1 MNSKPETG
9 VFYGWVIVAAGFTI
23 LVLEYGCQYSYG
35 IFFTELCSDLG
46 WTGTMVSGAYSLF
59 MVTHGVTYFLAGSF
73 NDRHGPR
80 MTLMISIIAMGG
92 GYALMSTIGAP
103 WQLYAFYGVMVA
115 TGLSFGYMPVA
126 SSVPRWFVKSR
137 GTALGITVA
146 GIGMGTLVLAPFAQF
161 LIFKFDWRAAY
172 LILAGLVLSIV
183 FPVSRLMR
191 LDPSEKGLLPYGAEE
206 RSVENKSSHNSPLGP
221 VDFTVRQAMRTQSF
235 WLLFVIYVLVLM
247 PTQMVMVHLKA
258 YAVHFGV
265 VEMTAAIA
273 LGLVGGVSIV
283 GRIVMGRVSD
293 RIGRRA
299 SFIIVF
305 LLIAVM
311 MLWLLEARQ
320 PWQFYLFSAIFGF
333 GYGGFAPLFPAVVGD
348 WFGMKFHGSIFGT
361 LSLAV
366 AIGGAVG
373 PLLAGYIFDATG
385 SYDIAVI
392 VGAAALFIA
401 AGCSFVIK
409 TPYAKLAQS

>member
-1 MNSKPETG
+1 MDSKPKTRI
-9 VFYGWVIVAAGFTI
+9 FYGWVIVAAGFII

-35 IFFTELCSDLG
+35 IFFTELCTDLG

-59 MVTHGVTYFLAGSF
+59 MVTHGVTYSLAGSF

-80 MTLMISIIAMGG
+80 LTLMISIIAMST
-92 GYALMSTIGAP
+92 GYAIMSTISAP
-103 WQLYAFYGVMVA
+103 WQLYTFYGVMIA

-146 GIGMGTLVLAPFAQF
+146 GIGMGTLLLAPFAQF
-161 LIFKFDWRAAY
+161 LIFKFDWRSAY
-172 LILAGLVLSIV
+172 LILAGLFFIIV

-191 LDPSEKGLLPYGAEE
+191 LDPSEKGLCPYGTEE
-206 RSVENKSSHNSPLGP
+206 TPVGNKPSHNSPLSP
-221 VDFTVRQAMRTQSF
+221 VDFTVRQAIKTRTF
-235 WLLFVIYVLVLM
+235 WLLFAMYALVLI
-247 PTQMVMVHLKA
+247 PTEMVMVHLKA

-265 VEMTAAIA
+265 AEMTAAIT

-283 GRIVMGRVSD
+283 GRIVIGRVSD

-305 LLIAVM
+305 LLMAVM

-333 GYGGFAPLFPAVVGD
+333 GYGGFVPLFPAVVGD
-348 WFGMKFHGSIFGT
+348 WFGMKFHGSIFGV

-366 AIGGAVG
+366 AIGGAIG
-373 PLLAGYIFDATG
+373 PLLAGYVFDITG
-385 SYDIAVI
+385 SYDIAII
-392 VGAAALFIA
+392 VGAVALFIA
-401 AGCSFVIK
+401 AGCSFIIK
-409 TPYAKLAQS
+409 TP